1 MKTFKLLPHGW
12 QKAGWTIAG
21 IGAGIMLWSAFLNR
35 NASSFFSSEQW
46 AIGSAIWTIAFLII
60 AFTQEEYEDERI
72 RSIRMNTLGI
82 TAIIYA
88 AMIILVPLLN
98 VILVR
103 FFDPIVCAK
112 SISIRAIFL
121 KPVFI
126 YVVLLKFFLWKENR
140 NLKYEEEV

>member
-1 MKTFKLLPHGW
+1 MKTFKLLPHSW
-12 QKAGWTIAG
+12 QTIGWTIAG
-21 IGAGIMLWSAFLNR
+21 MGAGMMLWGFFLDTHKE
-35 NASSFFSSEQW
+35 SFLVCEQW
-46 AIGSAIWTIAFLII
+46 VIGVILWTIAFLIM
-60 AFTQEEYEDERI
+60 AFAQEEYEDERI

-98 VILVR
+98 VILLH

-126 YVVLLKFFLWKENR
+126 YVLLFKFFLWKENR
-140 NLKYEEEV
+140 SLKYEE

>member
-12 QKAGWTIAG
+12 QHAGWIIAG
-21 IGAGIMLWSAFLNR
+21 IGAGTMLWGFFLDTHKE
-35 NASSFFSSEQW
+35 SFLVCEQW

-98 VILVR
+98 VILLH

>member
-1 MKTFKLLPHGW
+1 MKTFKLLPHSW
-12 QKAGWTIAG
+12 QTAGWTIAG
-21 IGAGIMLWSAFLNR
+21 MGAGMMLWGFFLDTHKE
-35 NASSFFSSEQW
+35 SFLVCEQW
-46 AIGSAIWTIAFLII
+46 VIGVILWTIAFLIM
-60 AFTQEEYEDERI
+60 AFAQEEYEDERI

-121 KPVFI
+121 KPVLI

-140 NLKYEEEV
+140 SLKYEEEV

>member
-21 IGAGIMLWSAFLNR
+21 IGAGMMLWSAFLSG
-35 NASSFFSSEQW
+35 NAPYSTDQW
-46 AIGSAIWTIAFLII
+46 MIGSVIWTIAFLII

-88 AMIILVPLLN
+88 AL
-98 VILVR
+98 VILNPLANILLSHI
-103 FFDPIVCAK
+103 FSPLAYAE
-112 SISIRAIFL
+112 ISTIKGIFL
-121 KPVFI
+121 KPVLI
-126 YVVLLKFFLWKENR
+126 YVLLFKFFLWKENR
-140 NLKYEEEV
+140 SLKYEEEV

>member
-12 QKAGWTIAG
+12 QHAGWIIAG
-21 IGAGIMLWSAFLNR
+21 IGAGTMLWSAFLNR

-88 AMIILVPLLN
+88 AMIILNPLAN
-98 VILVR
+98 ILLSHI
-103 FFDPIVCAK
+103 FSPLAYAE
-112 SISIRAIFL
+112 ISTIKGIFL
-121 KPVFI
+121 KPVLI
-126 YVVLLKFFLWKENR
+126 YVLLFKFFLWKENR
-140 NLKYEEEV
+140 SLKYEEEV